1 MTNKI
6 ENLETYDHIISG
18 SSKSKINIILAE
30 DNVDDVDLMIFALN
44 KSDLDY
50 ELTHVDQLDTLHSHL
65 NKGKFDLVISDYDL
79 KTFNGMDVIQKVRS
93 IDSAIPIII
102 ASGTVGEEEAVRLM
116 KEGASDFFLKENIHQ
131 IPKEIIKILKAAEN
145 RRTSLAYKEKLEAQ
159 FNIFDTLMNS
169 IEDFIFLKNDRYEYL
184 KVNPAMCSYFGVS
197 ELNFEG
203 KTDEQLGPGV
213 FSGDSVKTDKE
224 VFEYGRVVQFDLDF
238 IDGLGQRKVFEIVK
252 TPILVKGAVEG
263 LVGVSRDITEKKLID
278 EELSKSQLILNQ
290 AESITSSGSFQY
302 NPEIDLITCS
312 QNFSSLMG
320 LPNSSYQFSL
330 KKLTMLVYSADREL
344 FIESLER
351 AIESHEEFD
360 MEFRYVTMSNQVC
373 YCRMKLSPDPSTDMS
388 LFYGMIVDITSDRL
402 NDLALQKAQ
411 ENERKRVAMELHDNI
426 GQKLSAAKMY
436 LDQIRKQECGQPVF
450 QNIYEL
456 IHESV
461 SDTRNIS
468 RELSTK
474 LIEENGLSEAINQL
488 LNRLPQTIN
497 IDAEINIEN
506 ATIDGFVGGNIFRII
521 QEAINNTLKYANARN
536 ISLQLYQNSEFLEL
550 ILKDDGVGFDF
561 EEQIRRGNGLKN
573 IQQRVKTC
581 NGLLRIESNPG
592 QGTTILTKIPPK

>member
-1 MTNKI
+1 MNNSQIT
-6 ENLETYDHIISG
+6 
-18 SSKSKINIILAE
+18 SKIKIILIE
-30 DNVDDVDLMIFALN
+30 DSIDDVDLMILALK
-44 KSDLDY
+44 KSNLDY
-50 ELTHVDQLDTLHSHL
+50 ELTHVDQLNTLHVHL
-65 NKGKFDLVISDYDL
+65 VRDEFDLVISDYNL
-79 KTFNGMDVIQKVRS
+79 KTFNGLDVIKSVRS
-93 IDSAIPIII
+93 IDSVIPIII
-102 ASGTVGEEEAVRLM
+102 ASGTVGEEQAVRLM
-116 KEGASDFFLKENIHQ
+116 KEGATDFFLKDNIQQ

-169 IEDFIFLKNDRYEYL
+169 IEDFIFLKDDNQRYL
-184 KVNPAMCSYFGVS
+184 KVNQAMCSYFGIS
-197 ELNFEG
+197 EKNFEA
-203 KTDEQLGPGV
+203 KTDSELGPGF
-213 FSGDSVKTDKE
+213 FSSDSISTDHE
-224 VFEYGRVVQFDLDF
+224 VLEYGRVVRFEVDLMDAN
-238 IDGLGQRKVFEIVK
+238 GQRKVLEIVK
-252 TPILVKGAVEG
+252 TPILTKGQVKG
-263 LVGVSRDITEKKLID
+263 LVGVSRDITSKKLFE
-278 EELSKSQLILNQ
+278 EELNKSQMILNQ

-320 LPNSSYQFSL
+320 LPNSTNQFSL

-411 ENERKRVAMELHDNI
+411 ENERKKIAMELHDNI

-436 LDQIRKQECGQPVF
+436 LDQIRKQESGQKVF

-456 IHESV
+456 VHESIC
-461 SDTRNIS
+461 DTRNIS
-468 RELSTK
+468 RELSIK
-474 LIEENGLSEAINQL
+474 LIEENGLKEAINQL
-488 LNRLPQTIN
+488 LNRLPQNIN

-506 ATIDGFVGGNIFRII
+506 TTIDGFVGGNIFRII
-521 QEAINNTLKYANARN
+521 QEATNNTLKYADARN

-550 ILKDDGVGFDF
+550 ILTDDGVGFDL
-561 EEQIRRGNGLKN
+561 ERQIRHGNGLKN

-592 QGTTILTKIPPK
+592 QGTSILTKIPPK